1 MARSIE
7 EVRQI
12 LKEEADEMIQE
23 GTIDPGFNQLRNNLY
38 NALKGRCNV
47 SNLQTGMLG
56 SKFAIK
62 TINEENDITVTV
74 DCIKNGC
81 AVKGKTTNG
90 GFLFWRNVSLSKA
103 FERIMSI
110 FESPKEAFGESAKMT
125 LLGRWLQEAD
135 EDTDDNDDD
144 EGESLENIEKDMD
157 NMDSDDNDDDDDE
170 SNDESDDSD
179 DDDDELG
186 KDTSDVQNEYDEE
199 EVTTLNK
206 LIADEQEAI
215 QGYFDAAEK
224 SKHDVLVRLYSDIG
238 KEERFHTEQLMYAKA
253 ELTGE
258 KYEPSD
264 PEVKKE
270 YEELLENGMDEETA
284 MYTIADKHKLD
295 AVDDE
300 EVDEDLEDIEKDI
313 ESLGESF
320 ALTMTGLDLMMAV
333 QESAAYKNH
342 KELNEAYCEYFQ
354 CAEETMFMEAMDNVA
369 TKQGSEILG
378 TNNPFLIIGRAI
390 KAIYNAILSLVRK
403 IKNWINKRRIKS
415 KRVAAWIK
423 KHGIKGLFANGVK
436 MYFWNDQNNQVE
448 VSDAIAYLTLLINA
462 TVMVAKKLGID
473 APRVKNDSNIKDWAP
488 SYSSK
493 VPVISNPNDAMS
505 KISGVVFSKSKLIVN
520 DSNANEIEEMF
531 FGMSDGNIIT
541 FDIDKDTGRHN
552 RTAKNINIYNAL
564 NEILR
569 IAGNYSKA
577 TDEWMSKVQNSLY
590 HTGNNKAAK
599 DPNMFRECVSL
610 MKEVTKGYQRL
621 IKCITSDLSTCMK
634 LDQGLLAA
642 VQSGESGA
650 SEWGTDIANKENDAK
665 NSANKQYSNYGDSAY
680 GIDGNGK
687 RTARKA
693 SGLK

>member
-1 MARSIE
+1 MARAINDE
-7 EVRQI
+7 LRQM
-12 LKEEADEMIQE
+12 LKEEADETIQE
-23 GTIDPGFNQLRNNLY
+23 
-38 NALKGRCNV
+38 
-47 SNLQTGMLG
+47 SNHPT
-56 SKFAIK
+56 
-62 TINEENDITVTV
+62 
-74 DCIKNGC
+74 
-81 AVKGKTTNG
+81 
-90 GFLFWRNVSLSKA
+90 
-103 FERIMSI
+103 
-110 FESPKEAFGESAKMT
+110 T
-125 LLGRWLQEAD
+125 LLGRFFQEAGDDDSD
-135 EDTDDNDDD
+135 ED
-144 EGESLENIEKDMD
+144 EGESLEDIEKDMD
-157 NMDSDDNDDDDDE
+157 NLDSDDNDDNDDD

-179 DDDDELG
+179 DDDEELG
-186 KDTSDVQNEYDEE
+186 NDNSDVQNEYDEE
-199 EVTTLNK
+199 ELTILNK

-224 SKHDVLVRLYSDIG
+224 SKQDVLVRLYSDIG
-238 KEERFHTEQLMYAKA
+238 KEERFHTEQLLYAKA

-295 AVDDE
+295 AEDNE
-300 EVDEDLEDIEKDI
+300 ELDEDLEDIEKDI
-313 ESLGESF
+313 ESLEESF
-320 ALTMTGLDLMMAV
+320 YQTTANLNLLMEI

-342 KELNEAYCEYFQ
+342 TDLRRAYCEF
-354 CAEETMFMEAMDNVA
+354 AETVFVQEAMDNVA

-423 KHGIKGLFANGVK
+423 KHGIKGLFSDGVK
-436 MYFWNDQNNQVE
+436 LYFWNDQNNQVE

-462 TVMVAKKLGID
+462 TIMVSKKLGIA
-473 APRVKNDSNIKDWAP
+473 APIVKNDSNIKDWAP
-488 SYSSK
+488 SSSSK

-541 FDIDKDTGRHN
+541 FDINKDTGKHN
-552 RTAKNINIYNAL
+552 RTNKNVNIYNAL

-577 TDEWMSKVQNSLY
+577 TDDWMDKVQNALY

-610 MKEVTKGYQRL
+610 MKEVSKGYQRL
-621 IKCITSDLSTCMK
+621 IKCITADLSTCMK

-650 SEWGTDIANKENDAK
+650 SEWGTDIANKENDDK

-680 GIDGNGK
+680 SIDGKGNQVK
-687 RTARKA
+687 RKA
-693 SGLK
+693 PGLK

>member
-1 MARSIE
+1 MARIIDDE
-7 EVRQI
+7 LRQM
-12 LKEEADEMIQE
+12 LKEEADEMLQE
-23 GTIDPGFNQLRNNLY
+23 SNQP
-38 NALKGRCNV
+38 
-47 SNLQTGMLG
+47 T
-56 SKFAIK
+56 
-62 TINEENDITVTV
+62 
-74 DCIKNGC
+74 
-81 AVKGKTTNG
+81 
-90 GFLFWRNVSLSKA
+90 
-103 FERIMSI
+103 
-110 FESPKEAFGESAKMT
+110 T
-125 LLGRWLQEAD
+125 LLGRFFQEAGDDDDSD
-135 EDTDDNDDD
+135 ED
-144 EGESLENIEKDMD
+144 EGESLEDIEKDMD
-157 NMDSDDNDDDDDE
+157 GLDSDDDNDNDSDEDNKKSDSDEDDEDDDDDSE
-170 SNDESDDSD
+170 DI
-179 DDDDELG
+179 G

-199 EVTTLNK
+199 ELTMLNK

-224 SKHDVLVRLYSDIG
+224 SKQDVLIRLYSDIG
-238 KEERFHTEQLMYAKA
+238 KEERFHTEQLLYAKA

-270 YEELLENGMDEETA
+270 YEELLEGGMDEETA

-295 AVDDE
+295 AEDNE

-313 ESLGESF
+313 ESLEESF
-320 ALTMTGLDLMMAV
+320 YQTTANLNLLMEI

-342 KELNEAYCEYFQ
+342 TDLRRAYCEF
-354 CAEETMFMEAMDNVA
+354 AETMFVQEAMDNVA

-403 IKNWINKRRIKS
+403 IKNWIDKRRIKS

-423 KHGIKGLFANGVK
+423 KHGIKGLFEDGVK
-436 MYFWNDQNNQVE
+436 LYFWNDKNNQVE
-448 VSDAIAYLTLLINA
+448 VSDAISYLTLLINA
-462 TVMVAKKLGID
+462 TSMVAKKLGI
-473 APRVKNDSNIKDWAP
+473 ATPNFKNDNNIKDWAP
-488 SYSSK
+488 NSSSK

-541 FDIDKDTGRHN
+541 FDTDKDTGRHN
-552 RTAKNINIYNAL
+552 KTTKNVNIYNAL

-577 TDEWMSKVQNSLY
+577 TDEWMSKVQNALY
-590 HTGNNKAAK
+590 STGNNKAAK

-621 IKCITSDLSTCMK
+621 IKCITADLSTCMK

-642 VQSGESGA
+642 VQSGETGA
-650 SEWGTDIANKENDAK
+650 SEWGTDIANRENDDR
-665 NSANKQYSNYGDSAY
+665 NSANKQYSNYGDDAY
-680 GIDGNGK
+680 SIDGNGNQVK
-687 RTARKA
+687 RKA
-693 SGLK
+693 PGLK